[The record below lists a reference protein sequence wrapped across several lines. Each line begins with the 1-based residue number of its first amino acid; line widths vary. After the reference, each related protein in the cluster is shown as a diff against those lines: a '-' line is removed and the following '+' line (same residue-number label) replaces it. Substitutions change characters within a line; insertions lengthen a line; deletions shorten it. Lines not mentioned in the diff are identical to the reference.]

1 MATAGKVI
9 SASCWSEQPH
19 SLRHVSDTLE
29 ICLKNLANSETVLH
43 SYRTQE
49 EAMSQSDSVRV
60 PINGLDLAPA
70 LPDRLSIRT
79 ALPLIA
85 AASILLWLAILAGF
99 FWLIG

>member
-1 MATAGKVI
+1 
-9 SASCWSEQPH
+9 
-19 SLRHVSDTLE
+19 
-29 ICLKNLANSETVLH
+29 
-43 SYRTQE
+43 
-49 EAMSQSDSVRV
+49 MSQSDSVRV

>member
-1 MATAGKVI
+1 MAQ
-9 SASCWSEQPH
+9 SE
-19 SLRHVSDTLE
+19 
-29 ICLKNLANSETVLH
+29 
-43 SYRTQE
+43 
-49 EAMSQSDSVRV
+49 SVRV

-70 LPDRLSIRT
+70 LPDRLGVRT